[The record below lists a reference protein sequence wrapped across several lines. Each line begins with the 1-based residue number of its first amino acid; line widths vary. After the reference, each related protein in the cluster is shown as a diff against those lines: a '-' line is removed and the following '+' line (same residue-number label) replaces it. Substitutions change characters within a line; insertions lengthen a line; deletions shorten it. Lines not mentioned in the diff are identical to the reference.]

1 VFAKFVT
8 QTTIVS
14 LTLLVAVVVAG
25 WPSARQTSAAGSEAR
40 CDRFAAPGGS
50 DRNPGT
56 RSLPYR
62 TPQKLASSLGDGR
75 TGCLRG
81 GTYRFSELV
90 LTRPRITLRPYS
102 SNLVRLR
109 GAIKLKP
116 TARGSTIRGMTLNG
130 RVGESSIGPKIY
142 ADHVILRGNV
152 ITNWHTS
159 TCVHVSRFYD
169 RPAPRGVVIKRN
181 LIHHC
186 GELPSTNKNHGIY
199 VSEAKDTVIRDN
211 WIYDNADRGIQLYPN
226 ADDSKVVGNVI
237 AGNGDGMVI
246 SGSGSNVADRNA
258 ITGNIIAGSYRGYN
272 VYSGDSGPVGRG
284 NLVRDNCVWA
294 RNAESP
300 YDEMGGVM
308 TPARN
313 YAASGNLIAPPRF
326 VNPANDNF
334 RIHAGSQCRAQYMG
348 TMATP
353 TGG

>member
-1 VFAKFVT
+1 
-8 QTTIVS
+8 
-14 LTLLVAVVVAG
+14 VVVAG

-62 TPQKLASSLGDGR
+62 TPQKLANSLGDGR

-81 GTYRFSELV
+81 GTYRFSEMV

-116 TARGSTIRGMTLNG
+116 SARGSTIRGMTLNG

-142 ADHVILRGNV
+142 ADHVTLRGNA

-284 NLVRDNCVWA
+284 NLVQDNCVWA

-334 RIHAGSQCRAQYMG
+334 RIHAGSQCRAKYMG